1 VRYLSILE
9 KVTLNTE
16 GEVTCG
22 TVGVSSVEAG
32 DVIDNYNKV
41 DIYNYINEIG
51 QNWEDFDH
59 ETRCF
64 ESDAKAILKE
74 DGFGQKSEFYLV
86 AYLQNEDG
94 KFEDIKKIKQLFY

>member
-1 VRYLSILE
+1 MKIRFGILVNLNINNKCYLKSRNI
-9 KVTLNTE
+9 
-16 GEVTCG
+16 
-22 TVGVSSVEAG
+22 
-32 DVIDNYNKV
+32 IDSYNKV
-41 DIYNYINEIG
+41 DTYNYISEIG

-64 ESDAKAILKE
+64 ESDAKAILNE

-94 KFEDIKKIKQLFY
+94 KFEDIKKIKQLFIQII